1 LRAQILNLFQKS
13 DSRAVLKNIKM
24 FAQMLQVQVDEIPN
38 FLADYGD
45 LYMSTSLLSAV
56 SGKYQP
62 DFR

>member
-1 LRAQILNLFQKS
+1 
-13 DSRAVLKNIKM
+13 M
-24 FAQMLQVQVDEIPN
+24 FAQMLQVQVDEIPK
-38 FLADYGD
+38 FLADYSD

>member
-24 FAQMLQVQVDEIPN
+24 FAQMLQVQVDEIPK

-45 LYMSTSLLSAV
+45 LYMSTSLLSVV